1 MQLTDTQVN
10 LILDVLTASATDM
23 QMEILGYE
31 RSINIMSGCDMHKE
45 AVSAERLLDD
55 TRRKLLGVIDLRDEI
70 NRQLIAADL
79 ERSVTSNES

>member
-1 MQLTDTQVN
+1 MRLTETQVN

-31 RSINIMSGCDMHKE
+31 RSINILSGRDMYKE

-70 NRQLIAADL
+70 NRQLTL
-79 ERSVTSNES
+79 RLGEQ